1 MIGIVKKQAKGRISP
16 LKIHFF
22 YDIVCND
29 KNDDEKIRK
38 TKMKDLTKGYPAKVI
53 MMFAIPLMFGYIF
66 QQFYNMADSKIVS
79 TYVGTDALAAVGAT
93 AVVFNTM
100 IFFVNGLTQGFSIL
114 IANSFGA
121 KDMAGLRKNVAG
133 TIVYTVVATLIMTVA
148 GLIFIVPILELLQT
162 PPEIMGAAT
171 AYVKIII
178 AGMATSSLYNMCANA
193 LRAVGDSKNPLYCLM
208 VAVVTNIVLDIIF
221 VRDLKMGI
229 EGAAYATVIA
239 QALAGILCL
248 TIILVK
254 FKEILPQK
262 GDWKFEK
269 ARYRNLF
276 TTGISMALMGCIVN
290 IGTIVLQGAINELG
304 TDIVAAHT
312 ASRRVFDVMTVILYT
327 VGIAMTTYASQNMGA
342 GKPLRVRQGV
352 RHANLIVTGF
362 TTLLIVFCYVLGEP
376 LLIWITATGN
386 RTIIDASVM
395 YLELSV
401 WFFYVL
407 GPLFVMRC
415 TLQGMGRKI
424 IPLFSSLMEMIVKV
438 LSAGFL
444 VPAFAYVGV
453 ALTEPISWIV
463 MIIPLI
469 VAYFVKP
476 PEKMIVSNE

>member
-1 MIGIVKKQAKGRISP
+1 
-16 LKIHFF
+16 
-22 YDIVCND
+22 
-29 KNDDEKIRK
+29 
-38 TKMKDLTKGYPAKVI
+38 MKDLTKGYPAKVI

-121 KDMAGLRKNVAG
+121 KDMQGLRRNVAG
-133 TIVYTVVATLIMTVA
+133 TIVYTVLASVIMTVA
-148 GLIFIVPILELLQT
+148 GLVFIVPILELLQT
-162 PPEIMGAAT
+162 PAEIMGAAI
-171 AYVKIII
+171 AYVKVII
-178 AGMATSSLYNMCANA
+178 AGMWTSALYNMCANM
-193 LRAVGDSKNPLYCLM
+193 LRAVGDSKNPLYCLI
-208 VAVVTNIVLDIIF
+208 VAVVANIVLDILF
-221 VRDLKMGI
+221 VRNFQMGI
-229 EGAAYATVIA
+229 AGAAYATVIA
-239 QALAGILCL
+239 QALAGLMCL
-248 TIILVK
+248 AIILFK
-254 FKEILPQK
+254 FREILPQK
-262 GDWKFEK
+262 NDWKFEK
-269 ARYRNLF
+269 ERYKNLF

-290 IGTIVLQGAINELG
+290 IGTIVLQGAINALG

-342 GKPLRVRQGV
+342 GRPLRVRQGV

-362 TTLLIVFCYVLGEP
+362 TTILIGFCYLFGEP
-376 LLIWITATGN
+376 LLVWITATGN
-386 RTIIDASVM
+386 RTILDASEM
-395 YLELSV
+395 YLKLSV

-424 IPLFSSLMEMIVKV
+424 IPLFSSLMEMIIKV

-476 PEKMIVSNE
+476 PEKMLEED

>member
-1 MIGIVKKQAKGRISP
+1 
-16 LKIHFF
+16 
-22 YDIVCND
+22 
-29 KNDDEKIRK
+29 
-38 TKMKDLTKGYPAKVI
+38 MKDLTKGYPAKVI

-121 KDMAGLRKNVAG
+121 KDMDGLRKNVAG
-133 TIVYTVVATLIMTVA
+133 TIVYTVLATVIMTIA
-148 GLIFIVPILELLQT
+148 GLVFIVPILELLQT
-162 PPEIMGAAT
+162 PTEIMGDAT
-171 AYVKIII
+171 TYVKIII
-178 AGMATSSLYNMCANA
+178 AGMGTSSLYNMCANM
-193 LRAVGDSKNPLYCLM
+193 LRAVGDSKNPLYCLIA
-208 VAVVTNIVLDIIF
+208 AVVTNIVLDIIF
-221 VRDLKMGI
+221 VRDFHMGI
-229 EGAAYATVIA
+229 AGAAYATVIA
-239 QALAGILCL
+239 QALAGLLCL
-248 TIILVK
+248 GIILWK
-254 FKEILPQK
+254 FREILPK
-262 GDWKFEK
+262 KEDWKFE
-269 ARYRNLF
+269 AGRYRNLF

-342 GKPLRVRQGV
+342 GEPKRVRQGV
-352 RHANLIVTGF
+352 RHANFIVTGF
-362 TTLLIVFCYVLGEP
+362 TTLLIGFCYLFGEP
-376 LLIWITATGN
+376 LLIWVTATEN
-386 RTIIDASVM
+386 PAIVEPSVM
-395 YLELSV
+395 YLKVSV
-401 WFFYVL
+401 WLFYVL

-415 TLQGMGRKI
+415 TLQGMGRKV
-424 IPLFSSLMEMIVKV
+424 IPLVSSLLEMVIKV
-438 LSAGFL
+438 LSAGLL
-444 VPAFAYVGV
+444 VPVLGYFGV

-476 PEKMIVSNE
+476 PEKMIESKE

>member
-1 MIGIVKKQAKGRISP
+1 
-16 LKIHFF
+16 
-22 YDIVCND
+22 
-29 KNDDEKIRK
+29 
-38 TKMKDLTKGYPAKVI
+38 MKDLTKGYPAKVI

-121 KDMAGLRKNVAG
+121 KDMQGLRRYVAG
-133 TIVYTVVATLIMTVA
+133 SIVYTVGATLIMTVA
-148 GLIFIVPILELLQT
+148 GLIFIVPLLELLQT
-162 PPEIMGAAT
+162 PPEIMEAAT
-171 AYVKIII
+171 IYVKIII
-178 AGMATSSLYNMCANA
+178 AGMATSSLYNMCANM
-193 LRAVGDSKNPLYCLM
+193 LRAVGDSKNPLYCLL
-208 VAVVTNIVLDIIF
+208 VAVVLNIALDILF
-221 VRDLKMGI
+221 VREFKMGI
-229 EGAAYATVIA
+229 AGAAYATVIA
-239 QALAGILCL
+239 QAVSGLMCL
-248 TIILVK
+248 GIILWK
-254 FKEILPQK
+254 FREILPQK
-262 GDWKFEK
+262 GDWKFEAK
-269 ARYRNLF
+269 RYRNLF
-276 TTGISMALMGCIVN
+276 TTGLSMALMGCIVN
-290 IGTIVLQGAINELG
+290 VGTIVLQGAINGLG

-342 GKPLRVRQGV
+342 GEPKRVRQGV

-376 LLIWITATGN
+376 LLIWVTATEN
-386 RTIIDASVM
+386 PAIVEPSVM
-395 YLELSV
+395 YLKVSV
-401 WFFYVL
+401 WLFYVL

-424 IPLFSSLMEMIVKV
+424 IPLFSSFMEMVVKV

-444 VPAFAYVGV
+444 VPALGYLGV
-453 ALTEPISWIV
+453 ALTEPISWVV

-476 PEKMIVSNE
+476 PEKMIESEE

>member
-1 MIGIVKKQAKGRISP
+1 
-16 LKIHFF
+16 
-22 YDIVCND
+22 
-29 KNDDEKIRK
+29 
-38 TKMKDLTKGYPAKVI
+38 MKDLTKGYPAKVI

-121 KDMAGLRKNVAG
+121 KDMSGLRKNVAG
-133 TIVYTVVATLIMTVA
+133 TIVYTVLATVIMTIA
-148 GLIFIVPILELLQT
+148 GLVFIVPILELLQT
-162 PPEIMGAAT
+162 PAEIMGDAT
-171 AYVKIII
+171 TYVKIII
-178 AGMATSSLYNMCANA
+178 AGMGTSSLYNMCANM

-208 VAVVTNIVLDIIF
+208 AAVVTNIVLDILF
-221 VRDLKMGI
+221 VRNFAMGI
-229 EGAAYATVIA
+229 AGAAYATVIA
-239 QALAGILCL
+239 QALAGLLCL
-248 TIILVK
+248 GIILWK
-254 FKEILPQK
+254 FREILPK
-262 GDWKFEK
+262 KDDWKFE
-269 ARYRNLF
+269 AGRYRNLF

-342 GKPLRVRQGV
+342 GEPKRVRRGV

-362 TTLLIVFCYVLGEP
+362 TTLLIGFCYLFGEP
-376 LLIWITATGN
+376 LLIWVTATEN
-386 RTIIDASVM
+386 PAIVEPSVM
-395 YLELSV
+395 YLKVSV
-401 WFFYVL
+401 WLFYVL

-415 TLQGMGRKI
+415 TLQGMGRKV
-424 IPLFSSLMEMIVKV
+424 IPLVSSLLEMVIKV
-438 LSAGFL
+438 LSAGLL
-444 VPAFAYVGV
+444 VPALGYLGV

-476 PEKMIVSNE
+476 PEKM

>member
-1 MIGIVKKQAKGRISP
+1 
-16 LKIHFF
+16 
-22 YDIVCND
+22 
-29 KNDDEKIRK
+29 
-38 TKMKDLTKGYPAKVI
+38 MKDLTKGYPAKVI

-121 KDMAGLRKNVAG
+121 KDMQGLRRNVAG
-133 TIVYTVVATLIMTVA
+133 TIVYTALASAIMTVA
-148 GLIFIVPILELLQT
+148 GLVFIVPILELLQT
-162 PPEIMGAAT
+162 PAEIMGAAIT
-171 AYVKIII
+171 YVKIII
-178 AGMATSSLYNMCANA
+178 AGMATSALYNMCANM

-208 VAVVTNIVLDIIF
+208 AAVVTNIVLDIWF
-221 VRDLKMGI
+221 VRDFKMGI
-229 EGAAYATVIA
+229 AGAAYATVIA
-239 QALAGILCL
+239 QALSGFMCL
-248 TIILVK
+248 AIIV
-254 FKEILPQK
+254 FKYREILPKK
-262 GDWKFEK
+262 GDWKFE
-269 ARYRNLF
+269 AGRYRNLF
-276 TTGISMALMGCIVN
+276 TTGLSMALMGCIVN

-342 GKPLRVRQGV
+342 GRPLRVRQGV

-376 LLIWITATGN
+376 LLIWITATDN

-424 IPLFSSLMEMIVKV
+424 IPLFSSFMEMIVKV

-476 PEKMIVSNE
+476 PEKMIASKE

>member
-1 MIGIVKKQAKGRISP
+1 
-16 LKIHFF
+16 
-22 YDIVCND
+22 
-29 KNDDEKIRK
+29 
-38 TKMKDLTKGYPAKVI
+38 MKDLTKGYPAKVI

-100 IFFVNGLTQGFSIL
+100 IFFINGLTQGFSIL

-121 KDMAGLRKNVAG
+121 KDMQGLRRYVAG
-133 TIVYTVVATLIMTVA
+133 TMVYTILATVIMTVA
-148 GLIFIVPILELLQT
+148 GLIFIVPLLELLQT
-162 PPEIMGAAT
+162 PAEIMEAAT

-178 AGMATSSLYNMCANA
+178 AGMATSSLYNMCANM

-208 VAVVTNIVLDIIF
+208 VAVVANIVLDIWF
-221 VRDLKMGI
+221 VRDFEMGI
-229 EGAAYATVIA
+229 AGAAYATVIA
-239 QALAGILCL
+239 QALSGLMCL
-248 TIILVK
+248 AIILFK
-254 FKEILPQK
+254 FREILPQK
-262 GDWKFEK
+262 GDWKFE
-269 ARYRNLF
+269 AGRYRNLF
-276 TTGISMALMGCIVN
+276 TTGLSMALMGCIVN
-290 IGTIVLQGAINELG
+290 VGTIVLQGAINELG

-376 LLIWITATGN
+376 LLIWITATDN

-424 IPLFSSLMEMIVKV
+424 IPLFSSFMEMIVKV

-444 VPAFAYVGV
+444 VPALAYVGV

-476 PEKMIVSNE
+476 PEKMIASKE

>member
-1 MIGIVKKQAKGRISP
+1 
-16 LKIHFF
+16 
-22 YDIVCND
+22 
-29 KNDDEKIRK
+29 
-38 TKMKDLTKGYPAKVI
+38 MKDLTKGYPAKVI

-121 KDMAGLRKNVAG
+121 KDMSGLRKYVAG
-133 TIVYTVVATLIMTVA
+133 TIVYTVGATILMTAA
-148 GLIFIVPILELLQT
+148 GLVFIEPLLELLQT
-162 PPEIMGAAT
+162 PPEIMEDALI
-171 AYVKIII
+171 YVRIII
-178 AGMATSSLYNMCANA
+178 AGMATSALYNMCANM

-208 VAVVTNIVLDIIF
+208 IGVVANIVLDLLL
-221 VRDLKMGI
+221 VKGLGMGI
-229 EGAAYATVIA
+229 AGAAYATVIA
-239 QALAGILCL
+239 QALTGLLCL

-254 FKEILPQK
+254 FRKILPQK
-262 GDWKFEK
+262 GDWKFECE
-269 ARYRNLF
+269 RYKNLF

-290 IGTIVLQGAINELG
+290 VGTIVLQSAINELG

-312 ASRRVFDVMTVILYT
+312 ASRRVFDVMTVMLYT
-327 VGIAMTTYASQNMGA
+327 VGIAMTTYSSQNMGA
-342 GKPLRVRQGV
+342 GKPIRVRQGV
-352 RHANLIVTGF
+352 RHANLIVTGI
-362 TTLLIVFCYVLGEP
+362 TTGLIVFCYLLGEP
-376 LLIWITATGN
+376 LLEWITATDN
-386 RTIIDASVM
+386 RAIIDASVM
-395 YLELSV
+395 YLKVSV
-401 WFFYVL
+401 WLFYVL

-424 IPLFSSLMEMIVKV
+424 IPLVSSFMEMLIKM

-444 VPAFAYVGV
+444 VPWLAYLGV

-469 VAYFVKP
+469 VAYLVKP
-476 PEKMIVSNE
+476 PEKMVTEALQELDKNSESV

>member
-1 MIGIVKKQAKGRISP
+1 
-16 LKIHFF
+16 
-22 YDIVCND
+22 
-29 KNDDEKIRK
+29 
-38 TKMKDLTKGYPAKVI
+38 MKDLTKGYPAKVI

-121 KDMAGLRKNVAG
+121 KDMQGLRRYVAG
-133 TIVYTVVATLIMTVA
+133 SIVYTVEATLIMTVA
-148 GLIFIVPILELLQT
+148 GLIFIVPLLELLQT
-162 PPEIMGAAT
+162 PPEIMEAAT
-171 AYVKIII
+171 TYVKIII
-178 AGMATSSLYNMCANA
+178 AGMATSSLYNMCANM

-208 VAVVTNIVLDIIF
+208 VAVVLNIVLDILF
-221 VRDLKMGI
+221 VRDFKMGI
-229 EGAAYATVIA
+229 AGAAYATVIA
-239 QALAGILCL
+239 QAVSGIMCL
-248 TIILVK
+248 GIILWK
-254 FKEILPQK
+254 FREILPQK
-262 GDWKFEK
+262 GDWKFEAK
-269 ARYRNLF
+269 RYRNLF
-276 TTGISMALMGCIVN
+276 TTGLSMALMGCIVN
-290 IGTIVLQGAINELG
+290 VGTIVLQGAINGLG

-342 GKPLRVRQGV
+342 GEPKRVRQGV

-362 TTLLIVFCYVLGEP
+362 TTLLIVFCYVLGES
-376 LLIWITATGN
+376 LLIWVTATEN
-386 RTIIDASVM
+386 PAIVEPSVM
-395 YLELSV
+395 YLKVSV
-401 WFFYVL
+401 WLFYVL

-424 IPLFSSLMEMIVKV
+424 IPLFSSFMEMVVKV

-444 VPAFAYVGV
+444 VPALGYLGV
-453 ALTEPISWIV
+453 ALTEPISWVV

-476 PEKMIVSNE
+476 PEKMIESEE